1 MSRRRKAREIAVQ
14 LLFKDDFNPDQ
25 QSLDDIF
32 VAARLNN
39 DSALIKLARDL
50 IDGVRTNRPS
60 IDAEITSLLDN
71 WKLDRLSGTERN
83 ILRLGIYEI
92 LFTDTP
98 GPVVLNEAIEIAKR
112 YGNEQ
117 SHQFVNGVLDK
128 FLKKQ
133 IASN

>member
-25 QSLDDIF
+25 QSLDEVF
-32 VAARLNN
+32 VSARLNH
-39 DSALIKLARDL
+39 DSALTNLACNL
-50 IDGVRTNRPS
+50 IDGVRSNKTR
-60 IDAEITSLLDN
+60 IDEEIKSLLDN
-71 WKLDRLSGTERN
+71 WKLERLSATERN

-98 GPVVLNEAIEIAKR
+98 GPVVINEAIEITKR

-128 FLKKQ
+128 FLQKQ
-133 IASN
+133 MANN